1 MILLLVGGGGVAG
14 GRSSLWMKLLLLLLE
29 LVCCDGGGHLLI
41 VGGLLGLGTVAVLL
55 LLLVVSVAYD
65 CGRGHSLLGTTTAR
79 PTAAAT
85 LVQQISGGRNGRRHH
100 RGRQRAH
107 DLRTPGLQQ
116 LVVVTFV
123 VLGMRVVMLVVVVV
137 HNRGRGRRRGRI
149 GARIQQVQLL
159 AREDILV
166 VLPFPAS
173 HQFFSNALQSTF
185 HLRGFSRRLFP
196 PGHMHSAGTASYGM
210 TAAASSATVSVSG

>member
-1 MILLLVGGGGVAG
+1 M
-14 GRSSLWMKLLLLLLE
+14 
-29 LVCCDGGGHLLI
+29 
-41 VGGLLGLGTVAVLL
+41 
-55 LLLVVSVAYD
+55 
-65 CGRGHSLLGTTTAR
+65 
-79 PTAAAT
+79 
-85 LVQQISGGRNGRRHH
+85 
-100 RGRQRAH
+100 
-107 DLRTPGLQQ
+107 
-116 LVVVTFV
+116 VVTFGAAV
-123 VLGMRVVMLVVVVV
+123 VGVRRLRRMMVLGVEVGVV

-196 PGHMHSAGTASYGM
+196 PGHMHSASGTASEQEM
-210 TAAASSATVSVSG
+210 TAVQATFAFRFRDMVVYGVHTQLN